1 MKNYIY
7 ILGLFTLLLFNV
19 SCGKY
24 LDINEDP
31 FKPTHAEI
39 SKVLT
44 GSQYEMSK
52 AFAPGNYMGDALS
65 SYTFHLTRKE
75 VDNFGLIPSYSSL
88 GNAWLQSYVYALK
101 NTDFVIDEGTKE
113 GNLIY
118 AGIGKL
124 MKAYVFLNVV
134 DIWGDVPYSEFNQVG
149 DNKSPQLD
157 SSKDIYNNLLDLI
170 DEGIADLS
178 NQEAGLNALT
188 PESDDLIYGGDV
200 DKWIRMANT
209 LKLKL
214 LVNSRKAKE
223 DIVDWSSQ
231 LTSLISKSDF
241 IKSGEDFEFKHT
253 AKDNPDER
261 HPAYVDEYLGGQK
274 GMFISPWMYEIM
286 SGKDLNVKDNPFV
299 NIKDPR
305 IPYYWYNQLT
315 TKGTAQN
322 DTDYRDGAFVSLF
335 FASGSSYAGSDQS
348 QTMSCIGIYPCG
360 GKFDLGDA
368 EANEKGKKPAVNK
381 DVGNGVAPE
390 KLLQAYSVPFMLAE
404 LYLSGDA
411 QGDAKAALKEGI
423 EKSISHVNMVAQA
436 SDKETPAI
444 VLSEIQESFI
454 DKILDAFD
462 KADDKDKLKIVMTQ
476 KWIAN
481 FFNPVEAYTDMRRT
495 GYPTIV
501 DTNFG
506 NYAQSPYT
514 PDKGGVVG
522 PYDIPLAGIN
532 AYQRALYYPTT
543 EVTRNKNVTNT
554 GKNITQPV
562 LFWDK

>member
-1 MKNYIY
+1 
-7 ILGLFTLLLFNV
+7 
-19 SCGKY
+19 
-24 LDINEDP
+24 
-31 FKPTHAEI
+31 
-39 SKVLT
+39 
-44 GSQYEMSK
+44 
-52 AFAPGNYMGDALS
+52 
-65 SYTFHLTRKE
+65 
-75 VDNFGLIPSYSSL
+75 
-88 GNAWLQSYVYALK
+88 
-101 NTDFVIDEGTKE
+101 
-113 GNLIY
+113 
-118 AGIGKL
+118 
-124 MKAYVFLNVV
+124 
-134 DIWGDVPYSEFNQVG
+134 
-149 DNKSPQLD
+149 
-157 SSKDIYNNLLDLI
+157 
-170 DEGIADLS
+170 
-178 NQEAGLNALT
+178 
-188 PESDDLIYGGDV
+188 
-200 DKWIRMANT
+200 
-209 LKLKL
+209 
-214 LVNSRKAKE
+214 
-223 DIVDWSSQ
+223 
-231 LTSLISKSDF
+231 
-241 IKSGEDFEFKHT
+241 
-253 AKDNPDER
+253 
-261 HPAYVDEYLGGQK
+261 
-274 GMFISPWMYEIM
+274 MFISPWMYEIM

-368 EANEKGKKPAVNK
+368 EAKEKGKKPAVNK

-423 EKSISHVNMVAQA
+423 ERSISHVNQA